1 MKYLFRYINLFVLL
15 SLYGLSKSFGGEH
28 ETLQSQLALIAIP
41 VFLFLVIPKQIWRLK
56 WQWGSRIV
64 SLLSLAGVII
74 WQFYFI
80 EEFGEYSVYSGGV
93 AELLLGWICLVG
105 FLSLLVFALT
115 LIPWKKMIVSEA
127 WSEFIEFV
135 YGGLKLVL
143 YALVVVEVLVILVGV
158 LVSIADIREA
168 FAAIF
173 LFTTLYIP
181 GMLFPLLVLHPT
193 VVRIRQRR
201 AMRVLMHV
209 KRALNAR
216 LPLVHVLQSAA
227 KSEYG
232 KLSQRLESV
241 AVQIEQGL
249 SISDALAMS
258 VHEIPRQQIRLLQ
271 ASDRIGYLPQAI
283 ERYLDEQMVNQ
294 TNRMTHGGPGWRY
307 LILNFFVGSF
317 LLSALMI
324 FIVPK
329 FEKIFE
335 DFGTELPPMTQSVM
349 NLSRWL
355 GGSMPGQI
363 FPGSILLIPILATGL
378 VLWYARN
385 RDGILGACS
394 QFVGWYLPGFR
405 SVHRPGQ
412 WAKAAHQIADG
423 LAVSLPLHQ
432 AVNLTHESVS
442 HAILKPKL
450 KRFAFFLNH
459 GEDAVRAARY
469 AGFPKTFI
477 TMLNS
482 STQQYSPQSLR
493 YLAEYYTVLAQQ
505 RVVWFSAMT
514 APVTIMLIAI
524 PVGWI
529 CIGMFSPLVHLI
541 QHCAEYTGMY

>member
-1 MKYLFRYINLFVLL
+1 MLRIYFIFFYFFHGYA
-15 SLYGLSKSFGGEH
+15 SFGLSNRLLGLLFYLVLISPMPSRFFRNLH
-28 ETLQSQLALIAIP
+28 EKRFNVSVRLVTIIGVVGTLFWQYTFHQARPPMATYHVRPIEL
-41 VFLFLVIPKQIWRLK
+41 FLFSLFSILFNSLLIFV
-56 WQWGSRIV
+56 V
-64 SLLSLAGVII
+64 SL
-74 WQFYFI
+74 F
-80 EEFGEYSVYSGGV
+80 
-93 AELLLGWICLVG
+93 
-105 FLSLLVFALT
+105 
-115 LIPWKKMIVSEA
+115 PWRRLFTSEA
-127 WSEFIEFV
+127 WSEFLEFI

-143 YALVVVEVLVILVGV
+143 YALVAVEVLCVLAGV
-158 LVSIADIREA
+158 LASVADIGE
-168 FAAIF
+168 IF
-173 LFTTLYIP
+173 GIVFVFTTLYIP

-201 AMRVLMHV
+201 VMRVLMHV
-209 KRALNAR
+209 RRALNAR

-227 KSEYG
+227 RSEYG

-258 VHEIPRQQIRLLQ
+258 VPEIPRQQIRLLQ
-271 ASDRIGYLPQAI
+271 ASDRIGYLPQAL

-355 GGSMPGQI
+355 GGSLPGQV
-363 FPGSILLIPILATGL
+363 FPGSIMLIPILATVL

-432 AVNLTHESVS
+432 AVSLAHESLS

-450 KRFAFFLNH
+450 KRFLFFLNH
-459 GEDAVRAARY
+459 GEDAVRAARF
-469 AGFPKTFI
+469 AGLPKTFT

-505 RVVWFSAMT
+505 RLVWFSAMT
-514 APVTIMLIAI
+514 APVTIMLIAF

-541 QHCAEYTGMY
+541 QHCAEFTGMY